1 MKMSRLMCVAMFG
14 MSLVGCRSL
23 DDQLMS
29 YDPATREEAETE
41 LVDNALKVDD
51 PATLE
56 QTVAR
61 ISNDKLLAR
70 IAISAH
76 RQGLLHG
83 EMVDNT
89 ISAGLCAVAKIR
101 SKAYLFEVEES
112 ARETTIRNA
121 AKATR

>member
-1 MKMSRLMCVAMFG
+1 MCAAMVG

-23 DDQLMS
+23 DDRLVS

-41 LVDNALKVDD
+41 LVNKALKGDD

-61 ISNDKLLAR
+61 ISSDKLLAR
-70 IAISAH
+70 IAIGAH
-76 RQGLLHG
+76 RQGLLNDK
-83 EMVDNT
+83 MVDNT
-89 ISAGLCAVAKIR
+89 ISAGLYAVAKIK

-121 AKATR
+121 ARAAR